1 MGHVQVDLVP
11 GECGD
16 AITLVR
22 EFGEPK
28 DVKALKNHLMEI
40 AGAVALAFHEEDS
53 SRSFLAALGLYVSHL
68 FSSSGRKRRR
78 FSDFLNVSTS
88 ESEALRCGCR
98 CAGDVMTSLN
108 DFTKD
113 EAELNRQ
120 PALQGRNVGQ
130 PLGRPGRREG
140 RHAREQGPERV
151 PAPLRENGRGQ
162 TVFCAGDQ
170 GNACG
175 ARDEW
180 AEWADQSF
188 TLIQDIQ
195 KAVPVLRGKASVD
208 EIKLFKRSLM
218 EIGTAVAQASDEFGD
233 DNRDE
238 GFFGKILG
246 KFSGLT
252 DTDAGHPMN
261 VSASEDSALEKL
273 RAALKGKA

>member
-1 MGHVQVDLVP
+1 
-11 GECGD
+11 
-16 AITLVR
+16 
-22 EFGEPK
+22 
-28 DVKALKNHLMEI
+28 
-40 AGAVALAFHEEDS
+40 
-53 SRSFLAALGLYVSHL
+53 
-68 FSSSGRKRRR
+68 
-78 FSDFLNVSTS
+78 
-88 ESEALRCGCR
+88 
-98 CAGDVMTSLN
+98 MTSLN

-113 EAELNRQ
+113 EAELIVSLPYKAGMWVSHSEDQDGEKDDTHENK
-120 PALQGRNVGQ
+120 ALSACLRHFAKMGEGKPFFAQVIKET
-130 PLGRPGRREG
+130 LRRE
-140 RHAREQGPERV
+140 
-151 PAPLRENGRGQ
+151 
-162 TVFCAGDQ
+162 DQ
-170 GNACG
+170 
-175 ARDEW
+175 W

-195 KAVPVLRGKASVD
+195 KAVPILRGKASVD

-233 DNRDE
+233 DNGDE